1 MNFTYSK
8 FRHENI
14 IKISDTIVKSGGTAA
29 GYKFAIMEPSLQDG
43 GNLKKTFA
51 FRLKEVNTS
60 NWIAVGL
67 CHR

>member
-1 MNFTYSK
+1 
-8 FRHENI
+8 
-14 IKISDTIVKSGGTAA
+14 
-29 GYKFAIMEPSLQDG
+29 MEPSLQDG

-60 NWIAVGL
+60 NWIAVGI